1 MVRIWSLLIG
11 YAFGLFQTAYFYGK
25 LKGIDIRNYG
35 SGNAGTTN
43 MLRTLGTKSGLI
55 VLLGDVLKTIIAINV
70 VTLLFRGSHTEMIYL
85 LKMYAT
91 IGCIIGHNY
100 PLYMHFHGG
109 KGVAVTGGFLLAFK
123 WEFIPVGLAT
133 FFFPFLTTHFV
144 SLGSL
149 CMVTG
154 FYIQLIVEGQMGVF
168 GAPQAILIEM
178 YILGAFITGL
188 CWLQHR
194 KNLSRLAHGNE
205 RKTYLGKKN
214 HASLS
219 GDDLKKMKEEHEHGT
234 EHGGK

>member
-109 KGVAVTGGFLLAFK
+109 KGVAVTGGFSPNPAQPRL
-123 WEFIPVGLAT
+123 IR
-133 FFFPFLTTHFV
+133 
-144 SLGSL
+144 GSG
-149 CMVTG
+149 VTG
-154 FYIQLIVEGQMGVF
+154 VSSEGDS
-168 GAPQAILIEM
+168 A
-178 YILGAFITGL
+178 
-188 CWLQHR
+188 
-194 KNLSRLAHGNE
+194 AHG
-205 RKTYLGKKN
+205 GVP
-214 HASLS
+214 S
-219 GDDLKKMKEEHEHGT
+219 GLFPQPVLLCSPARRRGQPRVP
-234 EHGGK
+234 